1 MLNNQYFERSRN
13 RLDELSGS
21 KHPLYQILNRS
32 QKYTERVVL
41 ADWDADGDLD
51 ALTFD
56 FFNPCPSRSCTRG
69 GWHFFERLND
79 GSFSEHQNWDNPFS
93 ELAAGP
99 PERFLVVEWNG
110 DGLPDFLLKQMHIY
124 LQEPYMDKWT
134 ARLSAANPF
143 QGLLLDA
150 GEPHFVDWN
159 LDGRMDLLFATGQDI
174 KYFERQREGGL
185 QTKNG
190 CFENVTVALGMKLA
204 AADWDGDGDVDLII
218 LRPGEGIEYYEREGD
233 SLLQLTNHSFAAI
246 DTAPRE
252 WGSFVETLQPLVVDW
267 DLDGDLDLILA
278 PAGRFF
284 RRQGETLREDP
295 NSTLA
300 SLANH
305 IMTST
310 YQGMWR
316 PIPYIK
322 CEHGCD
328 KILAWKILDLDFD
341 GQLDVLQVKGSTSDY
356 GLFTQ
361 FFGFRFDASHPMGFH
376 DFQFRAPVNNDKSM
390 YYSRFESPF
399 LDLADWQGDGG
410 YDVLEVTHDGQTF
423 FWMGGFCKPDN
434 ACERHGVCQEATG
447 TCACSAGYQPHDCS
461 GCEPGFFTEFSIG
474 HLSHAC
480 LPCSG
485 SEDHQPCH
493 QRGVCYDDEAAVQ
506 IAKQQNWSNTSVM
519 SAKGT
524 GQCTCS
530 EPYFGGFNEAGQLSC
545 AHGSCPT
552 GWQEVPNLDQTHGI
566 HQCEACYHGSISTN
580 GLPCKACPAG
590 HMADQNRSE
599 CVPCSQGH
607 VAALAA
613 SHECRPCLA
622 GSYANRNATACWP
635 CGDNAISPHASADCF
650 QCEGIFFAWEADA
663 EHQTCQVSPIG
674 VVALLSF
681 FACLLGI
688 FWILAFA
695 RLYVLRITNLSVESE
710 KMVLSTLGRH
720 RLKKWRRASPPVQ
733 VVGTGVPPLEAIVE
747 APYKVTPLHPDQLV
761 LLHPDGKVE
770 PWDTSMGEVHL
781 KFPATLLYIRFLSV
795 PLFVWLILLLCGSF
809 VAVLM
814 PLLPWPSVLITAAAA
829 FLAFFLTFF
838 WRWYWHRATPLERR
852 RKEFLPHFEKPQP
865 CQRGPHRALTVS
877 QLEHFHQFFESFIR
891 DRSMY
896 YIYANLVKP
905 LTVASKLSYAEL
917 VGSKMVD
924 WFVSHYWGTPFRHFW
939 ETVRKHS
946 QTLDT
951 ASSSPAYWICTFS
964 NNQWAVDEELG
975 GGNVLDSSFYL
986 SLRLGCCLNPS

>member
-896 YIYANLVKP
+896 YLHLRQLGEAIDRGLEALLCRTCRFQDGGLVCQS
-905 LTVASKLSYAEL
+905 LLGDTL
-917 VGSKMVD
+917 
-924 WFVSHYWGTPFRHFW
+924 
-939 ETVRKHS
+939 
-946 QTLDT
+946 QTLLGD
-951 ASSSPAYWICTFS
+951 SPEAFPNSGHCVFQSGLLDLHLQQQPMGCGRGIGWWECT
-964 NNQWAVDEELG
+964 
-975 GGNVLDSSFYL
+975 
-986 SLRLGCCLNPS
+986 

>member
-1 MLNNQYFERSRN
+1 
-13 RLDELSGS
+13 
-21 KHPLYQILNRS
+21 
-32 QKYTERVVL
+32 
-41 ADWDADGDLD
+41 
-51 ALTFD
+51 
-56 FFNPCPSRSCTRG
+56 
-69 GWHFFERLND
+69 
-79 GSFSEHQNWDNPFS
+79 
-93 ELAAGP
+93 
-99 PERFLVVEWNG
+99 
-110 DGLPDFLLKQMHIY
+110 
-124 LQEPYMDKWT
+124 
-134 ARLSAANPF
+134 
-143 QGLLLDA
+143 
-150 GEPHFVDWN
+150 
-159 LDGRMDLLFATGQDI
+159 
-174 KYFERQREGGL
+174 
-185 QTKNG
+185 
-190 CFENVTVALGMKLA
+190 
-204 AADWDGDGDVDLII
+204 
-218 LRPGEGIEYYEREGD
+218 
-233 SLLQLTNHSFAAI
+233 
-246 DTAPRE
+246 
-252 WGSFVETLQPLVVDW
+252 
-267 DLDGDLDLILA
+267 
-278 PAGRFF
+278 
-284 RRQGETLREDP
+284 
-295 NSTLA
+295 
-300 SLANH
+300 
-305 IMTST
+305 
-310 YQGMWR
+310 
-316 PIPYIK
+316 
-322 CEHGCD
+322 
-328 KILAWKILDLDFD
+328 
-341 GQLDVLQVKGSTSDY
+341 
-356 GLFTQ
+356 
-361 FFGFRFDASHPMGFH
+361 
-376 DFQFRAPVNNDKSM
+376 
-390 YYSRFESPF
+390 
-399 LDLADWQGDGG
+399 
-410 YDVLEVTHDGQTF
+410 
-423 FWMGGFCKPDN
+423 
-434 ACERHGVCQEATG
+434 
-447 TCACSAGYQPHDCS
+447 
-461 GCEPGFFTEFSIG
+461 
-474 HLSHAC
+474 
-480 LPCSG
+480 
-485 SEDHQPCH
+485 
-493 QRGVCYDDEAAVQ
+493 
-506 IAKQQNWSNTSVM
+506 
-519 SAKGT
+519 
-524 GQCTCS
+524 
-530 EPYFGGFNEAGQLSC
+530 
-545 AHGSCPT
+545 
-552 GWQEVPNLDQTHGI
+552 
-566 HQCEACYHGSISTN
+566 
-580 GLPCKACPAG
+580 
-590 HMADQNRSE
+590 MADQNRSE

-650 QCEGIFFAWEADA
+650 QCEGIFFAWEADV

-733 VVGTGVPPLEAIVE
+733 VVGTGVPPLEAIAEV
-747 APYKVTPLHPDQLV
+747 PYKVTPLHPDQLV

-852 RKEFLPHFEKPQP
+852 RKEFLQHFEKPQP

-951 ASSSPAYWICTFS
+951 GSSSPAYWICTFS

-986 SLRLGCCLNPS
+986 SLRLGFAA